1 MPNFHF
7 STKSTNFVAMNALNA
22 MKRMIKILV
31 ATWVAMGCALTMAGH
46 TMLQPGVS
54 QELAQFR
61 TQHISNVKYD
71 LRLSVP
77 IERDSAVMGTVTLSF
92 DWTGHTDLPIDFQGQ
107 LNEELIAVNNHR
119 CAVNYADEHIIIPHK
134 LLQAGRNQVT
144 ITFTSLDQALNRH
157 ADYLY
162 TLFVPDHARSVFPC
176 FDQPDLKARFTLTLN
191 LPNSWSAI
199 SNAPQTD
206 RHTRAQ
212 ATDVIHY
219 AESDP
224 LPTYL
229 FSFTAGRFETYT
241 STHDGRDITILYRES
256 DTAKVAQLPQI
267 AGEMAHAIQWMEQ
280 YTGITQPFAK
290 YGTVVLPGYQFGGME
305 HPGCIQLRDRTIF
318 LGPNPSPDERM
329 KRLQLIAHETAHLWF
344 GDLVT
349 MRWFNDVWTKE
360 VFANFMADKVCREQF
375 PDLDH
380 DLAFMRAHYIPAITT
395 DRSLG
400 THPIQQPLANLNQA
414 GLLYGNIIYHKAP
427 IMMRKLEERMGE
439 HELQQGLQAYLR
451 QFAHGNATWD
461 QLIEILDRQSPQAGI
476 SEFDQQW
483 VKHKGMPL
491 VDVKLDDQTPLPN
504 ADGRDYVRYRL
515 ADSAAV
521 IAYVNRWPELTT
533 AEARLA
539 AVMTL
544 YDNMLMHRIGPDDAM
559 SCMLLALLT
568 PETDDQ
574 LLASYASYA
583 SVTLARTSL
592 GARKQAEKM
601 LWQLARQHPSR
612 VLRQQLMR
620 SLGQT
625 AQSPAVV
632 DSISALWMAQ
642 NEPLL
647 SVNDLTRIAWH
658 LAIVMPDNWQD
669 ILATQRSRLTTED
682 QRREFDFVSRA
693 CTPDTAVQQQ
703 LFMSLLQP
711 ANRRVE
717 PYAAAMMRLLNDPA
731 REPLS
736 NRYILPALEA
746 LEDVQRTGDIFFP
759 LDWCHALLDGHHSPQ
774 ARELVKQFVQQHPHY
789 NPQLMGKLLQAAD
802 PLIND

>member
-54 QELAQFR
+54 LELAQFR
-61 TQHISNVKYD
+61 AQHISNVKYD

-229 FSFTAGRFETYT
+229 FPFTAGRFEPYT
-241 STHDGRDITILYRES
+241 ATHDGRDITILYRES

-414 GLLYGNIIYHKAP
+414 GLLYGNIIYHKRSAWASRSYSTGCRP
-427 IMMRKLEERMGE
+427 ICANLPMVTP
-439 HELQQGLQAYLR
+439 
-451 QFAHGNATWD
+451 HGTNSSRFSTGSRHRPASASLTSSGSSTRACRWSMSSWTTRHHCPTPTDATTCA
-461 QLIEILDRQSPQAGI
+461 IASPT
-476 SEFDQQW
+476 
-483 VKHKGMPL
+483 V
-491 VDVKLDDQTPLPN
+491 
-504 ADGRDYVRYRL
+504 
-515 ADSAAV
+515 
-521 IAYVNRWPELTT
+521 
-533 AEARLA
+533 
-539 AVMTL
+539 
-544 YDNMLMHRIGPDDAM
+544 
-559 SCMLLALLT
+559 
-568 PETDDQ
+568 
-574 LLASYASYA
+574 
-583 SVTLARTSL
+583 
-592 GARKQAEKM
+592 
-601 LWQLARQHPSR
+601 
-612 VLRQQLMR
+612 
-620 SLGQT
+620 
-625 AQSPAVV
+625 
-632 DSISALWMAQ
+632 
-642 NEPLL
+642 
-647 SVNDLTRIAWH
+647 
-658 LAIVMPDNWQD
+658 
-669 ILATQRSRLTTED
+669 QRS
-682 QRREFDFVSRA
+682 
-693 CTPDTAVQQQ
+693 
-703 LFMSLLQP
+703 
-711 ANRRVE
+711 
-717 PYAAAMMRLLNDPA
+717 
-731 REPLS
+731 
-736 NRYILPALEA
+736 
-746 LEDVQRTGDIFFP
+746 
-759 LDWCHALLDGHHSPQ
+759 
-774 ARELVKQFVQQHPHY
+774 
-789 NPQLMGKLLQAAD
+789 
-802 PLIND
+802 

>member
-7 STKSTNFVAMNALNA
+7 STKSTNFVARKAFNA

-54 QELAQFR
+54 LELAQFR

-77 IERDSAVMGTVTLSF
+77 IERDSAVMGSVTLSF

-241 STHDGRDITILYRES
+241 ATHDGRDITILYRES

-375 PDLDH
+375 PNLDH

-427 IMMRKLEERMGE
+427 IMMRKLEERMGQQ
-439 HELQQGLQAYLR
+439 ELQHGLQTYLR

-592 GARKQAEKM
+592 GARKQAELM

-658 LAIVMPDNWQD
+658 LAIVTPDNWQD

-774 ARELVKQFVQQHPHY
+774 ARQLVKQFVQQHPHY